1 MGDAAT
7 IAWKEWKELFAEGG
21 GRRGGWYRIAVFL
34 LLVGV
39 LMPLQMGT
47 EWVTSPVVL
56 GMAAWMPFIM
66 ISAVI
71 ADAFA
76 GERERHT
83 LETLLASRLSDQAIL
98 MGKVIA
104 AVGYGWGVMLVAVTL
119 ALVVVNL
126 RARGGGPLLYPPWML
141 EGILGLGLLT
151 SLLAAGAG
159 VLVSL
164 RAATVR
170 QAQQTLSIASM
181 LLIFV
186 PTFAIPALPATWRAS
201 AAARMSGLSAGEVIG
216 WVALGLIVV
225 DALLIA
231 WARARFRRGR
241 LIVG

>member
-1 MGDAAT
+1 MSDAMT
-7 IAWKEWKELFAEGG
+7 IAWKEWRELFAEGG
-21 GRRGGWYRIAVFL
+21 GRRGGWYRIVVFL
-34 LLVGV
+34 LLIGII
-39 LMPLQMGT
+39 MPLQMGA
-47 EWVTSPVVL
+47 EWVSSPIVL

-83 LETLLASRLSDQAIL
+83 LETLLASRLSDQSIL
-98 MGKVIA
+98 AGKIMA
-104 AVGYGWGVMLVAVTL
+104 AVGYGWGVMLLAVTL

-126 RARGGGPLLYPPWML
+126 RAGAGGLLVYPAWML
-141 EGILGLGLLT
+141 EGIIGLGLLT

-181 LLIFV
+181 LLIFL
-186 PTFAIPALPATWRAS
+186 PTFAIPALPAAWRAR
-201 AAARMSGLSAGEVIG
+201 AAASMIGLDAQTVIG
-216 WVALGLIVV
+216 LVALALAFV

-241 LIVG
+241 LIVA